1 MKVKLSKRKLNF
13 FVVFL
18 VFSSVF
24 FTGVYGGINLNRNY
38 QISSLKN
45 FLYDKLRLNNYIKS
59 FYANP
64 ENLKLIISKKAL
76 SKINENRKIAITN
89 GVLSD
94 DLKDYFKAK
103 CIYRKDTFNVKLK
116 IKGDFSDHWGGE
128 KVSFRIK
135 IKDDKLLNGMSSF
148 SIQDPNTRN
157 FIYEWIYQRFFNI
170 EDAIHL
176 NYSFFNVSIN
186 DENKGIYALEEFF
199 TYELLKRNKKIKAPI
214 IKISEDNLFYENNC
228 THCKN
233 FNEVVDE
240 LYLKNDIECYNS
252 KTIMKDSTQK
262 SYFNK
267 AKTLLSKF
275 RTGDLKTSQVF
286 DVKILSRIYAVSDL
300 LGGHH
305 GLSWN
310 NCRFYYNPITNLLE
324 MIPFDSNSGKFDPS
338 NTYTSLDYFYG
349 SDGKYL
355 FNKQIF
361 DDPIFVS
368 SYLSNLD
375 MVSQID
381 FLDDFFKAN
390 KDEID
395 NQIRILCIDN
405 YDFDY
410 DIYTKISNRQ
420 VQLRQFLNE
429 PKALS
434 FRINQ
439 MNQLEIGNKSTKP
452 ILISSIFNS
461 NGQSL
466 SIPPLFLDAKKKFSV
481 VTYQKIE
488 TTDPFINNEKF
499 IFSYNIFGVKY
510 NYKAQFKFH
519 EI

>member
-1 MKVKLSKRKLNF
+1 MKVKFSNSKLNF
-13 FVVFL
+13 FVFFL
-18 VFSSVF
+18 VFLSVF
-24 FTGVYGGINLNRNY
+24 LTGVYGGINLNRNY

-59 FYANP
+59 FNANP
-64 ENLKLIISKKAL
+64 ENLQLIISKKAL
-76 SKINENRKIAITN
+76 SKINENRKIAIAN

-135 IKDDKLLNGMSSF
+135 IKDNKLLNGMSSF
-148 SIQDPNTRN
+148 SIQDPKTRN
-157 FIYEWIYQRFFNI
+157 LIYEWIYQRFFNI

-176 NYSFFNVSIN
+176 NYYFINVSIN

-252 KTIMKDSTQK
+252 KNIMKDSTQK
-262 SYFNK
+262 SYFIK

-275 RTGDLKTSQVF
+275 RSGDLKTSQVF
-286 DVKILSRIYAVSDL
+286 DIKILSRIYAISDL

-310 NCRFYYNPITNLLE
+310 NCRFYYNPKTNLLE

-338 NTYTSLDYFYG
+338 NTYTSLDHFYG
-349 SDGKYL
+349 SEGTYL
-355 FNKQIF
+355 FNRQIF
-361 DDPIFVS
+361 DDSTFVS
-368 SYLSNLD
+368 SYLSDLN
-375 MVSQID
+375 MVSQTD
-381 FLDDFFKAN
+381 FLDDFFKIN
-390 KDEID
+390 KDDID
-395 NQIRILCIDN
+395 NQIKTLCIDN

-439 MNQLEIGNKSTKP
+439 KGQFEIANKSTKP
-452 ILISSIFNS
+452 ILISSIFS
-461 NGQSL
+461 SDGESL
-466 SIPPLFLDAKKKFSV
+466 LISPFFIDAKKKFSV

-488 TTDPFINNEKF
+488 TTDSIHNNIKL
-499 IFSYNIFGVKY
+499 IFSYNIFGLRNNY
-510 NYKAQFKFH
+510 NAQFKYH